1 MLTGLFPPG
10 PVNNLRTPTMPV
22 TNTGKDTDEDTDED
36 RGLAELDPVIHAQ
49 PRLTVALAALPKAAP
64 YPRDSRER
72 RSAP

>member
-1 MLTGLFPPG
+1 
-10 PVNNLRTPTMPV
+10 MPV
-22 TNTGKDTDEDTDED
+22 TNTGKDTDEDTTGHRTRTA